1 MRADCSAFDDVSFY
15 HRVATY
21 PQTCILYR
29 SAPRSTALARVG
41 HLGRSQSKDLV
52 PWVTGLRYPEEEHVK
67 HRLKTGD
74 LCLIAALLLAL
85 VGGGAWW
92 LINYANGRNTS
103 ANGLVV
109 VTQSKDGFRR
119 VDELARDATFT
130 VETNGTGSGRDADGG
145 ENVISISEGRV
156 EVKSAN
162 CGNQVCVEHAP
173 ISQAGEQ
180 IACLPHG
187 LVVEVVA
194 EESDAAALR

>member
-1 MRADCSAFDDVSFY
+1 MRANCSAFDDVSFY
-15 HRVATY
+15 HRVATC

-52 PWVTGLRYPEEEHVK
+52 PWVTGLRDPEEEHVK

-74 LCLIAALLLAL
+74 LCLITALLLAL

-130 VETNGTGSGRDADGG
+130 VETNGAGSGRDADGG

-180 IACLPHG
+180 IVCLPHG

>member
-1 MRADCSAFDDVSFY
+1 M
-15 HRVATY
+15 
-21 PQTCILYR
+21 
-29 SAPRSTALARVG
+29 G

-52 PWVTGLRYPEEEHVK
+52 PWVTGLRDPEEEHVK

-103 ANGLVV
+103 ANGPVV

-119 VDELARDATFT
+119 VDELACDATFT

-180 IACLPHG
+180 IVCLPHG

>member
-1 MRADCSAFDDVSFY
+1 M
-15 HRVATY
+15 
-21 PQTCILYR
+21 
-29 SAPRSTALARVG
+29 
-41 HLGRSQSKDLV
+41 
-52 PWVTGLRYPEEEHVK
+52 
-67 HRLKTGD
+67 
-74 LCLIAALLLAL
+74 
-85 VGGGAWW
+85 GGGAWW

-180 IACLPHG
+180 IVCLPHG
-187 LVVEVVA
+187 LVFEVVA

>member
-1 MRADCSAFDDVSFY
+1 M
-15 HRVATY
+15 
-21 PQTCILYR
+21 
-29 SAPRSTALARVG
+29 
-41 HLGRSQSKDLV
+41 
-52 PWVTGLRYPEEEHVK
+52 K

-103 ANGLVV
+103 ANGPVV

-130 VETNGTGSGRDADGG
+130 VETNGTDSGRDADGG

-173 ISQAGEQ
+173 ISQAGDSRMSS
-180 IACLPHG
+180 HG
-187 LVVEVVA
+187 LVVELLRKNRTPPPYG
-194 EESDAAALR
+194 SLPALQSVN